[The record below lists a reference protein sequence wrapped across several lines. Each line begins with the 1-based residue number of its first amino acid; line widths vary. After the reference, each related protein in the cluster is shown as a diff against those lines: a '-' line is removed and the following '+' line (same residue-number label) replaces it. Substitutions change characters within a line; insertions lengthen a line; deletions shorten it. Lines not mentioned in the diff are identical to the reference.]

1 MIVPERRYESSTTGG
16 TGTPSARTTRPVTL
30 TVPSLRFVADSP
42 SILKPTLMP
51 PVALFSVAFSAHR
64 SAGVHSLSRCSP
76 AETVTG

>member
-1 MIVPERRYESSTTGG
+1 MPERRYESCTTGG

-42 SILKPTLMP
+42 SILKPTLIP
-51 PVALFSVAFSAHR
+51 PVALFSVAFSASVSGR
-64 SAGVHSLSRCSP
+64 PLTLALPP